1 VCPLIEESESVDLA
15 AVEDRYLELKTFF
28 GKGVEIVHGRMPP
41 AEREAAME
49 RFRTGESFLMVA
61 TTVIEVGVN
70 VPEATIIVIEHAE
83 RFGLAQLH
91 QLRGRV
97 GRGDKQGS
105 CVLLW
110 KPPLGE
116 TAKERLDAIRR
127 NDDGFAI
134 AEIDFRLRG
143 AGDMLGTQQSGLP
156 PFRLVS
162 PEAHGDLLGSADK
175 EARLAVER
183 DPELTSERGRAIRT
197 VLRLFGYE
205 DAAELGRSG

>member
-1 VCPLIEESESVDLA
+1 
-15 AVEDRYLELKTFF
+15 
-28 GKGVEIVHGRMPP
+28 
-41 AEREAAME
+41 
-49 RFRTGESFLMVA
+49 
-61 TTVIEVGVN
+61 VGVN
-70 VPEATIIVIEHAE
+70 VPNANIMVIEHAE

-116 TAKERLDAIRR
+116 SSKTRLDALRR

-134 AEIDFRLRG
+134 AELDYSMRG

-162 PEAHGDLLGSADK
+162 PEAHADMLGAADK

-183 DPELTSERGRAIRT
+183 DPELKTERGQAIR
-197 VLRLFGYE
+197 LALKLFGYAE
-205 DAAELGRSG
+205 AAELARSG